1 MGYSDRKKM
10 DTHAENI
17 FSLLLLY
24 LKSSTVTSSG
34 SMPSSS
40 NTIVALVYS
49 PTGSDSIS
57 DA

>member
-1 MGYSDRKKM
+1 M
-10 DTHAENI
+10 DTHVEKI

>member
-1 MGYSDRKKM
+1 MGYSDRKKWILM
-10 DTHAENI
+10 YLS
-17 FSLLLLY
+17 SLLFY